1 MPVFFIQCKPIIGKR
16 FVKDMNIDLNELVKG
31 LVYRDVKKL
40 YLGFLYA
47 LEDLKSQDKI
57 TEDEFQRLRK
67 RVLDYGNNCYRNIE
81 EELNNFDFK
90 LKEK

>member
-1 MPVFFIQCKPIIGKR
+1 MK
-16 FVKDMNIDLNELVKG
+16 IDLNDLVKG

-40 YLGFLYA
+40 YLSFLYS

-57 TEDEFQRLRK
+57 SDDEFQRMRK

-81 EELNNFDFK
+81 EELDNFDFK
-90 LKEK
+90 LKEQ

>member
-1 MPVFFIQCKPIIGKR
+1 
-16 FVKDMNIDLNELVKG
+16 MNIDLNDLVNG
-31 LVYRDVKKL
+31 FVYRDVKKL
-40 YLGFLYA
+40 YLSFLYA

-57 TEDEFQRLRK
+57 TEDEFQRMRK

-81 EELNNFDFK
+81 EELDNFDFK

>member
-1 MPVFFIQCKPIIGKR
+1 
-16 FVKDMNIDLNELVKG
+16 MNIDLNDLIKG
-31 LVYRDVKKL
+31 FIYRDVKKL
-40 YLGFLYA
+40 YLSFLYT

-57 TEDEFQRLRK
+57 TEDEFQRMRK

-81 EELNNFDFK
+81 EELDNFDFK

>member
-1 MPVFFIQCKPIIGKR
+1 MKI
-16 FVKDMNIDLNELVKG
+16 NLNDLIKG

-40 YLGFLYA
+40 YLSFLYS

-57 TEDEFQRLRK
+57 SDDEFQRMRK

-81 EELNNFDFK
+81 EELDNFDFK
-90 LKEK
+90 LKEE

>member
-1 MPVFFIQCKPIIGKR
+1 
-16 FVKDMNIDLNELVKG
+16 MNIDLNDLIKG

-40 YLGFLYA
+40 YLSFLYT

-57 TEDEFQRLRK
+57 SDDEFQRMRK

-81 EELNNFDFK
+81 EELDNFDFK

>member
-1 MPVFFIQCKPIIGKR
+1 MK
-16 FVKDMNIDLNELVKG
+16 IDLNDLLKG

-40 YLGFLYA
+40 YLSFLYS

-57 TEDEFQRLRK
+57 SDEEFQRMRK

-81 EELNNFDFK
+81 EELDNFDFK
-90 LKEK
+90 LKEE

>member
-1 MPVFFIQCKPIIGKR
+1 
-16 FVKDMNIDLNELVKG
+16 
-31 LVYRDVKKL
+31 
-40 YLGFLYA
+40 LGFLYA
-47 LEDLKSQDKI
+47 LEDLQGQDKI

>member
-1 MPVFFIQCKPIIGKR
+1 
-16 FVKDMNIDLNELVKG
+16 MNIDLNDLVKG
-31 LVYRDVKKL
+31 FVYRDVKKL
-40 YLGFLYA
+40 YLSFLYA

-57 TEDEFQRLRK
+57 SDDEFQRMRK

-81 EELNNFDFK
+81 EELDNFDFK

>member
-1 MPVFFIQCKPIIGKR
+1 MPVFFIRCKPIVGKR
-16 FVKDMNIDLNELVKG
+16 FVKVMNIDLNELLKG

-40 YLGFLYA
+40 YLGFLYV
-47 LEDLKSQDKI
+47 LEDLQSQDKI
-57 TEDEFQRLRK
+57 TVDEFQRLRK

>member
-1 MPVFFIQCKPIIGKR
+1 
-16 FVKDMNIDLNELVKG
+16 MNIDLNELVKG

-40 YLGFLYA
+40 YLGFLYV
-47 LEDLKSQDKI
+47 LEDLQSQDKI
-57 TEDEFQRLRK
+57 TADEFQRLRK

>member
-1 MPVFFIQCKPIIGKR
+1 
-16 FVKDMNIDLNELVKG
+16 MNIDLNELVKG

-47 LEDLKSQDKI
+47 LEDLQGQDKI
-57 TEDEFQRLRK
+57 TADEFQRLRK
-67 RVLDYGNNCYRNIE
+67 RVLYYGNNCYRNIE

>member
-1 MPVFFIQCKPIIGKR
+1 
-16 FVKDMNIDLNELVKG
+16 MNIDLNDLVKG
-31 LVYRDVKKL
+31 FVYRDVKKL
-40 YLGFLYA
+40 YLSFLYA

-57 TEDEFQRLRK
+57 SDDEFQRMRK

>member
-1 MPVFFIQCKPIIGKR
+1 
-16 FVKDMNIDLNELVKG
+16 MNIDLNDFVKG
-31 LVYRDVKKL
+31 FVYRDVKKL
-40 YLGFLYA
+40 YLSFLYA

-57 TEDEFQRLRK
+57 SDEEFQRMRK

-90 LKEK
+90 LKDK

>member
-1 MPVFFIQCKPIIGKR
+1 
-16 FVKDMNIDLNELVKG
+16 MNIDLNELVKG
-31 LVYRDVKKL
+31 LIYRDVKKL
-40 YLGFLYA
+40 YLGFLYT
-47 LEDLKSQDKI
+47 LEDLQSQDKI
-57 TEDEFQRLRK
+57 TQDEFQRLRK